1 MKNKQSYL
9 RYASF
14 AALFFVI
21 LGYAVKFYPETL
33 AGFDEGIQSAFRGS
47 LPALSTFF
55 WTHIT
60 LLGNVGVTIL
70 LTLALASFFYWK
82 KWKAEAYFLILN
94 FALMGFLSTA
104 LKYVYQRPRPT
115 INWLISTVGYSYPSW
130 HTASTLLI
138 AGFLVVILQ
147 QRMKKGKLRLLCQA
161 SMLLVA
167 VLVALSRIYVG
178 VHFPTDILGG
188 WLLALTV
195 LFAVFPYYDKYRFTL
210 RFQSKQK

>member
-21 LGYAVKFYPETL
+21 LGYTVKFYPETL
-33 AGFDEGIQSAFRGS
+33 ASFDEGIQSAFRGS
-47 LPALSTFF
+47 LPATATLF
-55 WTHIT
+55 WTRIT
-60 LLGNVGVTIL
+60 LLGNVRVTLVITIL
-70 LTLALASFFYWK
+70 LASFFYWK
-82 KWKAEAYFLILN
+82 KWKAEAYFLVLN
-94 FALMGFLSTA
+94 FALMGILSTV
-104 LKYVYQRPRPT
+104 LKSVYQRPRPT
-115 INWLISTVGYSYPSW
+115 IDWLVGTVGYSYPSW

-138 AGFLVVILQ
+138 AGFLVIVLQ
-147 QRMKKGKLRLLCQA
+147 QRMKKGSLRLGCQVA
-161 SMLLVA
+161 LVLVA

-195 LFAVFPYYDKYRFTL
+195 LLAVFPYYDQYRFTH